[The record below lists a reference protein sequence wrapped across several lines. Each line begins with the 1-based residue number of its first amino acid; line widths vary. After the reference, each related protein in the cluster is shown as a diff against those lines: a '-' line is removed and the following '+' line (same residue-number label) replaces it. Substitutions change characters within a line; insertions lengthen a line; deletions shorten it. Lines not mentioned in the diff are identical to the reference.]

1 MGVAN
6 NDRSI
11 LATVTID
18 MTFETNIVIRLST
31 INEVGL
37 PNHFSR

>member
-18 MTFETNIVIRLST
+18 MTFQETNNVIRLLH
-31 INEVGL
+31 N
-37 PNHFSR
+37 